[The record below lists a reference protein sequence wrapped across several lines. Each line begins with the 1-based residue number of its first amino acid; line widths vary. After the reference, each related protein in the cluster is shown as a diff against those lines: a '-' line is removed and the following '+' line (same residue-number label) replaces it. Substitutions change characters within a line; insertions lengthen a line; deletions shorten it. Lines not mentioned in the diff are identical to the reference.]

1 MKSRDSSEKNTPENF
16 YIMSEM
22 GRNETSNR
30 HSFHG
35 KQTMK
40 QVVIQLK
47 LSKKETGTLNNRF
60 WGPIWLIS

>member
-1 MKSRDSSEKNTPENF
+1 
-16 YIMSEM
+16 MSEM

-30 HSFHG
+30 YSFHG

-40 QVVIQLK
+40 QVAIQLK

-60 WGPIWLIS
+60 WGPISLIS